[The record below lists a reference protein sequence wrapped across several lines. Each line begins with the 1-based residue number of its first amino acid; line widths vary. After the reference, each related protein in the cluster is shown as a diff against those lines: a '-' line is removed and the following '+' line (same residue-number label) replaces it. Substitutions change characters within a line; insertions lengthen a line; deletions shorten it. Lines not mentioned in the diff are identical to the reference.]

1 MGDIQH
7 ATRKGDNMR
16 HDETRD
22 NTTAIEAVMMAG
34 DAEEILVELGHS
46 PEDADRMV
54 NGDADMTPVDMDN
67 PREGVFP
74 AVVTREDA
82 PAKILPVIVTVD
94 ELPRLACDYPKPY
107 NPQHVVDGVAVED
120 APAKLH
126 QGLGGIEGSDKTGR
140 ETWDERCQRM
150 AEEAEDDGQ
159 PDEYTEW
166 QDYMGGDE
174 YYDHSE
180 NACW

>member
-1 MGDIQH
+1 
-7 ATRKGDNMR
+7 MR

-22 NTTAIEAVMMAG
+22 NTTAIEATII
-34 DAEEILVELGHS
+34 E
-46 PEDADRMV
+46 ADNR
-54 NGDADMTPVDMDN
+54 DMTPVVMDI
-67 PREGVFP
+67 PREGWFD
-74 AVVTREDA
+74 AVVTR
-82 PAKILPVIVTVD
+82 
-94 ELPRLACDYPKPY
+94 
-107 NPQHVVDGVAVED
+107 ED

>member
-22 NTTAIEAVMMAG
+22 NTTAIEAVMIAG
-34 DAEEILVELGHS
+34 DSAEEILVELGHS
-46 PEDADRMV
+46 PENADRMV
-54 NGDADMTPVDMDN
+54 NGDTDDDTP
-67 PREGVFP
+67 
-74 AVVTREDA
+74 
-82 PAKILPVIVTVD
+82 
-94 ELPRLACDYPKPY
+94 
-107 NPQHVVDGVAVED
+107 
-120 APAKLH
+120 
-126 QGLGGIEGSDKTGR
+126 
-140 ETWDERCQRM
+140 
-150 AEEAEDDGQ
+150 EDDGQ
-159 PDEYTEW
+159 PSEYTEW